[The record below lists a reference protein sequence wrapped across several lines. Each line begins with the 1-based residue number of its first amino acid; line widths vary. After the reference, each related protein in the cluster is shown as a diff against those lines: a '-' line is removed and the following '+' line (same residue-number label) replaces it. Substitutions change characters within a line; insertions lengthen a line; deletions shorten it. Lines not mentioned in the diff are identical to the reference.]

1 MAQPDDEENR
11 GDGAEP
17 QPDEQTPLLRAA
29 APAADVDSPAET
41 QAAGHTVDAAGEV
54 TVLVEDMSQARLIV
68 IMCTAWVGVFLGAVD
83 TSIFATL
90 SAPISSEFHS
100 LSLFSWLATAYLI
113 ANAACQPISG
123 RLTDLFG
130 RGPGLVFSNLSFAA
144 GNLICGLA
152 QDGGTMIV
160 GRVIA
165 GIGGGGLMSI
175 STFLGSDLIPLRKRG
190 VYQGIGNLAY
200 GSGAMLGG
208 VFGGF
213 ANDHAALGWRF
224 AFLSQVPIVLVSAVL
239 AFWLI
244 RIPPKLSNKSLISR
258 IDFAGVLLTLS
269 FLILLLLGLN
279 AGGNLVPWSHPLVL
293 TTIPL
298 SLVAF
303 VAFVFWES
311 RSPQPVIPVRLLL
324 DRTILAA
331 CCTNLFGCMSL
342 MMVVYFVPLY
352 MQVLGH
358 SASEAGVRLISSPL
372 GTAISSLASG
382 VIMKRTGRYVWLG
395 IAALTVYVSGF
406 VVATTLDQDSSSW
419 TPMAALFL
427 LGLGFGAMLTIT
439 LMACLAA
446 ADHSN
451 QAVITSA
458 TYAFRSIGS
467 TLGITVAS
475 AIYQNELRARL
486 WARFGDHPGAAEEIA
501 RIRDDLGE
509 LKHLPE
515 GWREGVILSFMESF
529 RGVWLMAL
537 GLAVLALVTVSL
549 LRQHTL
555 HFTLSRK

>member
-1 MAQPDDEENR
+1 MARPDDEEH
-11 GDGAEP
+11 GAGGAEP
-17 QPDEQTPLLRAA
+17 RPDEQTPLLSATI
-29 APAADVDSPAET
+29 PAAEADSPAAET
-41 QAAGHTVDAAGEV
+41 IDAAGEV
-54 TVLVEDMSQARLIV
+54 TVLAEDVSTTRLAF
-68 IMCTAWVGVFLGAVD
+68 IMGTAWVGVFLGAVD

-130 RGPGLVFSNLSFAA
+130 RGPGLVFSNVFFAA

-152 QDGGTMIV
+152 QDGGTMIA

-190 VYQGIGNLAY
+190 VWQGIGNLAY

-213 ANDHAALGWRF
+213 ANDHTAGGWRF
-224 AFLSQVPIVLVSAVL
+224 AFLAQVPVVLVSAVL

-244 RIPPKLSNKSLISR
+244 RVPPKLSNKSLISR
-258 IDFAGVLLTLS
+258 IDFTGVLLTLS

-279 AGGNLVPWSHPLVL
+279 AGGNLVPWSHPL
-293 TTIPL
+293 
-298 SLVAF
+298 
-303 VAFVFWES
+303 
-311 RSPQPVIPVRLLL
+311 PVIPVRLLL
-324 DRTILAA
+324 DRTIIAA
-331 CCTNLFGCMSL
+331 CCTNLLSCMAL

-372 GTAISSLASG
+372 GTAVSSLTSG
-382 VIMKRTGRYVWLG
+382 VIMKRTGRYVWLA
-395 IAALTVYVSGF
+395 IATLMIYVSGF
-406 VVATTLDQDSSSW
+406 VVAATLDQTSSSW

-475 AIYQNELRARL
+475 AIYQNELRVRL
-486 WARFGDHPGAAEEIA
+486 WDRFGDLPGAAEEIA

-515 GWREGVILSFMESF
+515 GWREGVILSFMEAF

-549 LRQHTL
+549 LKQHTL
-555 HFTLSRK
+555 HITLSRK